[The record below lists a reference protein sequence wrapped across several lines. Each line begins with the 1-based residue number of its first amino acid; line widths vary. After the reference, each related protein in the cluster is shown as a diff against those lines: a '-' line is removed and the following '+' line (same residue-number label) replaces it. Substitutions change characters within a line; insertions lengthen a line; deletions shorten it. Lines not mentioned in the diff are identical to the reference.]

1 MEAKEFTTTSYSF
14 KCLKCV
20 PNTNASPVTV
30 RQRNVHAAPVWF
42 ALAVFYGAIIREL
55 PTDSTASGLG
65 GRLGGATAGLDRR
78 GVAAIAATGGGLRQ
92 SLILSR
98 I

>member
-30 RQRNVHAAPVWF
+30 RQRNVHRNSRMVRARSFLWRHHTRATHRFHSKRLRRSLRRRHRRAGPQ
-42 ALAVFYGAIIREL
+42 R
-55 PTDSTASGLG
+55 SGSDCSN
-65 GRLGGATAGLDRR
+65 R
-78 GVAAIAATGGGLRQ
+78 GGLRQ